1 VAGSSTLMPG
11 EQDLL
16 YTTSR
21 FARRMRACRSISLL
35 LWMLVTVVTA
45 THGPAEAWA
54 QPLGQAAPREIVIP
68 RLHRPPTLE
77 DFAGMRPNGE
87 VEGKLAKV
95 EGFIQR
101 TPSDGQPASQ
111 RTEVY
116 LGYDDENL
124 YVIFVCFDSEPE
136 RIRARLG
143 RREDVFSDDVVEV
156 MLDTFNDKRRAYAFV
171 TTPRGIQR
179 DAIWTEGQGHD
190 ASFDTLWYSRGKIT
204 SQGYVV
210 WMAIPFKSL
219 RFPASE
225 SQTWGVLFSRQLPRY
240 SELDFWPFVSSRIE
254 GRLNQAATLEGLEG
268 ISPGRNVQL
277 IPYAAF
283 RSFRAPDTR
292 DPAQPRFVSDA
303 ADFDVGLDAK
313 IVFKDSL
320 TLDLALNPDFA
331 QVESDEP
338 QVTVNQRFEVF
349 FPEKRPFF
357 LENASFFRTPFNLVF
372 TRRIADPRLGARLTG
387 KLGPYAIAALV
398 TDDEAAGKLVP
409 LGDPLRGKRAL
420 VGIVRGSRDIFRQS
434 NLGFIY
440 TGREFEGSFN
450 RVTGVD
456 GRLKLG
462 ENWVASFQGLTSWTR
477 EFDATRSAGPAYEIQ
492 AERSGRQFH
501 YFTSYTDISPGFQA
515 QIGFV
520 PRTDVRHWAQFVSYD
535 FRPEGKWLIAWGPK
549 SGTEV
554 VYDHSGR
561 RLDLTQDTELFVE
574 LTGQTYFL
582 LLYNWDR
589 ERLRPA
595 DFSALPEDRDFQ
607 RNRKGLGMETSYLDW
622 LTVAWNYAWGTR
634 INFVP
639 PEGQEPSLA
648 DVAQANVT
656 LILRP
661 LTPLRVENRYL
672 HTQLTDRGDGR
683 NVFNNHILRSNWNWQ
698 FTRELSLRV
707 ILQYDA
713 VLANPEHTALPTR
726 KNFNADFL
734 FTYLLHPGTAIY
746 VGYNGNAQNLD
757 PGLFVCR
764 GPGVARPE
772 CPDLAAG
779 TSALLRPRER
789 FINDARQFFV
799 KVSYLIRF

>member
-1 VAGSSTLMPG
+1 MPG

-16 YTTSR
+16 YTTGR
-21 FARRMRACRSISLL
+21 LPHRMRACRSISLL
-35 LWMLVTVVTA
+35 LGMFVTLVTA

-54 QPLGQAAPREIVIP
+54 QPAGQAAPREVVIP
-68 RLHRPPTLE
+68 RLPRPPTLE
-77 DFAGMRPNGE
+77 DFAGMRPNSE

-95 EGFIQR
+95 EGFTQR
-101 TPSDGQPASQ
+101 VPSNGQPASQ

-116 LGYDDENL
+116 LGYDEQNL
-124 YVIFVCFDSEPE
+124 YVVFVCFDSEPQS
-136 RIRARLG
+136 IRARLG
-143 RREDVFSDDVVEV
+143 RREEVFSDDYVEV
-156 MLDTFNDKRRAYAFV
+156 MLDTFNDDRRAYAFLS
-171 TTPRGIQR
+171 TPLGLQR
-179 DAIWTEGQGHD
+179 DAIWTEDRGSDG
-190 ASFDTLWYSRGKIT
+190 SFDTLWHTRGQIT
-204 SQGYVV
+204 DAGYLT
-210 WMAIPFKSL
+210 WFSIPFKSL
-219 RFPASE
+219 RFPSTPQ
-225 SQTWGVLFSRQLPRY
+225 QTWGVILRRDIPRVNE
-240 SELDFWPFVSSRIE
+240 SSHWPPVSSAVE
-254 GRLNQAATLEGLEG
+254 GRLNQAATLRGLES
-268 ISPGRNVQL
+268 ISPGRNLQF
-277 IPYAAF
+277 IPYASF
-283 RSFRAPDTR
+283 RSFRAPDFR
-292 DPAQPRFVSDA
+292 HESQPQFTEA
-303 ADFDVGLDAK
+303 AGEVEAGLDAK
-313 IVFKDSL
+313 VIFKDSL
-320 TLDLALNPDFA
+320 VLDVTLNPDFA

-357 LENASFFRTPFNLVF
+357 LENADFFQTPFNLVF

-387 KLGPYAIAALV
+387 KLGPYAIGAMMA
-398 TDDEAAGKLVP
+398 DDEAPGKLAP
-409 LGDPLRGKRAL
+409 PGDPLHGKRAL
-420 VGIVRGSRDIFRQS
+420 VGIFRGSRDIFRQS
-434 NLGFIY
+434 RLGFIY
-440 TGREFEGSFN
+440 TGREFENSFN
-450 RVTGVD
+450 RVGGVD
-456 GRLKLG
+456 GRLKFG
-462 ENWVASFQGLTSWTR
+462 ENWVVDFQGLTSWTR
-477 EFDATRSAGPAYEIQ
+477 ELDATRSAGPAYEIQ

-501 YFTSYTDISPGFQA
+501 YFTSYTDISPGFQT
-515 QIGFV
+515 QLGFV

-622 LTVAWNYAWGTR
+622 LTVGWNYSWGTR
-634 INFVP
+634 INIVP

-648 DVAQANVT
+648 DLTAATGVVT
-656 LILRP
+656 LRP

-672 HTQLTDRGDGR
+672 HTRLTDRGDGR

-713 VLANPEHTALPTR
+713 LLANPDHTALHTR

-734 FTYLLHPGTAIY
+734 LTYLLHPGTAVYI
-746 VGYNGNAQNLD
+746 GYNGNAQNLD
-757 PGLFVCR
+757 PGLFLCQ
-764 GPGVARPE
+764 GPGMARPD
-772 CPDLAAG
+772 CPGLAEG
-779 TSALLRPRER
+779 STALLRPRER

-799 KVSYLIRF
+799 KVSYLFRF